1 MKNLRFLSILLF
13 LQLCLLSLGAKER
26 TIRPGERWLDN
37 RGEHINAHG
46 GGVLYYKGTYYWY
59 GEHKAE
65 NTSSALVGVTCYSSK
80 DLVNWTRRGVALAVD
95 EQVGSDIEKGCT
107 LERPKVVYCPL
118 TRKFVMW
125 FHLELKGHGYAAARA
140 AVAVADKPTGPFTY
154 LRSGRVNPYRYPAD
168 WGEAERAQ
176 CDTLRSDRYARWWTS
191 PWREAIRQGLFL
203 RRDLQGGQ
211 MARDMTLFVDDDGR
225 AYHIFSSEDNLT
237 LQIAELSDD
246 FTFHTGRYWRIAP
259 AGQNEAPALFQA
271 PGGRY
276 WLITSGCTGWDP
288 NEARMF
294 WADSLSGPWTQVP
307 SPCRGANAKLTFGGQ
322 GTFVLP
328 VAGKPGAFIFMA
340 DIWRPK
346 HPIDARYIWL
356 PITFEADVPVVE
368 WREEWSPATFWD

>member
-1 MKNLRFLSILLF
+1 
-13 LQLCLLSLGAKER
+13 
-26 TIRPGERWLDN
+26 
-37 RGEHINAHG
+37 
-46 GGVLYYKGTYYWY
+46 
-59 GEHKAE
+59 
-65 NTSSALVGVTCYSSK
+65 
-80 DLVNWTRRGVALAVD
+80 
-95 EQVGSDIEKGCT
+95 
-107 LERPKVVYCPL
+107 
-118 TRKFVMW
+118 
-125 FHLELKGHGYAAARA
+125 
-140 AVAVADKPTGPFTY
+140 
-154 LRSGRVNPYRYPAD
+154 
-168 WGEAERAQ
+168 
-176 CDTLRSDRYARWWTS
+176 
-191 PWREAIRQGLFL
+191 
-203 RRDLQGGQ
+203 

-237 LQIAELSDD
+237 LQIAELSAD

-340 DIWRPK
+340 DIWCPR
-346 HPIDARYIWL
+346 HPIDARYVWL
-356 PITFEADVPVVE
+356 PVTFENDTPVVE
-368 WREEWSPATFWD
+368 WRKEWSPATFWD